1 MTRRCAHLTPSI
13 VGLIRRQTCSLS
25 HSTTR
30 TMALYC
36 HRASPPDSAR

>member
-30 TMALYC
+30 
-36 HRASPPDSAR
+36 RASPPDSAR

>member
-30 TMALYC
+30 GNTTA
-36 HRASPPDSAR
+36 RASPPDSAR